1 MNFRKHTK
9 REEPEINLIP
19 LIDLFLVI
27 IIFLM
32 VTTTYSK
39 FSELQIT
46 LPTADA
52 EKANSSQRS
61 EITIAV
67 GSDGKYAVDGLM
79 IPGRTAAALAE
90 AMRAAVQKQKAAGVT
105 KDPVI
110 IINADAQ
117 ATHQAVVNVME
128 TARLAQL
135 AQITFATQSA
145 PGGN

>member
-1 MNFRKHTK
+1 MNFKKGTS

-39 FSELQIT
+39 FAELQIT

-52 EKANSSQRS
+52 EKAPERPA
-61 EITIAV
+61 EINVAV
-67 GSDGKYAVDGLM
+67 TQEGRYTVDGKQIAARDVNGLTDA
-79 IPGRTAAALAE
+79 IRASAAS
-90 AMRAAVQKQKAAGVT
+90 R

-110 IINADAQ
+110 VINADAQ
-117 ATHQAVVNVME
+117 STHQAVVNVME
-128 TARLAQL
+128 AARTAQV
-135 AQITFATQSA
+135 AQITFATQTT
-145 PGGN
+145 PGK

>member
-1 MNFRKHTK
+1 MNFKKGTS

-39 FSELQIT
+39 FAELQIT

-52 EKANSSQRS
+52 EKAQQRPV
-61 EITIAV
+61 EIDVAV
-67 GSDGKYAVDGLM
+67 TQDGRYTVDGRQIAARDADGL
-79 IPGRTAAALAE
+79 AAAI
-90 AMRAAVQKQKAAGVT
+90 RASAASR

-110 IINADAQ
+110 VINADAQ
-117 ATHQAVVNVME
+117 STHQAVVSVME
-128 TARLAQL
+128 AARGAGVSN
-135 AQITFATQSA
+135 ITFATQISSTK
-145 PGGN
+145 

>member
-1 MNFRKHTK
+1 MNFKKGRT

-39 FSELQIT
+39 FAELQIT

-52 EKANSSQRS
+52 EKTPQRPT
-61 EITIAV
+61 EINVAVKQDGRYSIDGRQIASKDV
-67 GSDGKYAVDGLM
+67 AG
-79 IPGRTAAALAE
+79 LAE
-90 AMRAAVQKQKAAGVT
+90 AIRSSAAAHKDGG

-110 IINADAQ
+110 VINADAQ
-117 ATHQAVVNVME
+117 STHQAVVNVME
-128 TARLAQL
+128 AAQVAQI
-135 AQITFATQSA
+135 AQITFATQTS
-145 PGGN
+145 PGK

>member
-1 MNFRKHTK
+1 MNFRKRGK

-32 VTTTYSK
+32 VSTTYSR

-52 EKANSSQRS
+52 EKAPDRPS
-61 EITIAV
+61 EISISI
-67 GSDGKYAVDGLM
+67 GNDGKYAVDGTA
-79 IPGRTAAALAE
+79 IPAHSAAALADAIRNA
-90 AMRAAVQKQKAAGVT
+90 AMKFKGGKA
-105 KDPVI
+105 PVI

-117 ATHQAVVNVME
+117 TTHQAVVNVME
-128 TARLAQL
+128 AARLAQI
-135 AQITFATQSA
+135 AQITFATQTPS
-145 PGGN
+145 GNN

>member
-1 MNFRKHTK
+1 MNFRKGSV

-39 FSELQIT
+39 FAELQIT

-52 EKANSSQRS
+52 EKAPDRPA
-61 EITIAV
+61 EIDIAV
-67 GSDGKYAVDGLM
+67 TQDGRYTIDGRQ
-79 IPGRTAAALAE
+79 IAARDANGLTDAI
-90 AMRAAVQKQKAAGVT
+90 RASAASR

-110 IINADAQ
+110 VINADAQ
-117 ATHQAVVNVME
+117 STHQAVVNVME
-128 TARLAQL
+128 AARAAQIS
-135 AQITFATQSA
+135 QITFATQTS
-145 PGGN
+145 PGK

>member
-1 MNFRKHTK
+1 MNFKKGTS

-39 FSELQIT
+39 FAELQIT

-52 EKANSSQRS
+52 DQAPQRPA
-61 EITIAV
+61 EINVAV
-67 GSDGKYAVDGLM
+67 TQDGRYTVDGQRLNAGDVTGLATA
-79 IPGRTAAALAE
+79 IRTSASG
-90 AMRAAVQKQKAAGVT
+90 K

-110 IINADAQ
+110 VINADAQ
-117 ATHQAVVNVME
+117 STHQAVVNVME
-128 TARLAQL
+128 AAKAAQV
-135 AQITFATQSA
+135 AQITFATQASQ
-145 PGGN
+145 GK

>member
-1 MNFRKHTK
+1 MNFKKGTS

-39 FSELQIT
+39 FAELQIT

-52 EKANSSQRS
+52 DQAPQRPA
-61 EITIAV
+61 EINVAV
-67 GSDGKYAVDGLM
+67 TQDGRYTVDGQRLDAGDVAGLTTVM
-79 IPGRTAAALAE
+79 RTS
-90 AMRAAVQKQKAAGVT
+90 AAGK

-110 IINADAQ
+110 VINADAQ
-117 ATHQAVVNVME
+117 STHQAVVNVME
-128 TARLAQL
+128 AAKAAQV
-135 AQITFATQSA
+135 AQITFATQAS
-145 PGGN
+145 PGK

>member
-1 MNFRKHTK
+1 MNFKKGTV

-39 FSELQIT
+39 FAELQIT

-52 EKANSSQRS
+52 EKAPDRPA
-61 EITIAV
+61 EIDIAV
-67 GSDGKYAVDGLM
+67 TQDGRYTIDGRQ
-79 IPGRTAAALAE
+79 IAARDANGLTDAI
-90 AMRAAVQKQKAAGVT
+90 RASAASR

-110 IINADAQ
+110 VINADAQ
-117 ATHQAVVNVME
+117 STHQAVVNVME
-128 TARLAQL
+128 AARAAQIS
-135 AQITFATQSA
+135 QITFATQTS
-145 PGGN
+145 PGK

>member
-1 MNFRKHTK
+1 MNVRGGAR

-52 EKANSSQRS
+52 EKALERPT
-61 EITIAV
+61 EITVTVTRDGQYAIDGKRIDLSPDNVAV
-67 GSDGKYAVDGLM
+67 GLADAIK
-79 IPGRTAAALAE
+79 AAASGKPSPAGAE
-90 AMRAAVQKQKAAGVT
+90 
-105 KDPVI
+105 PI
-110 IINADAQ
+110 
-117 ATHQAVVNVME
+117 
-128 TARLAQL
+128 L
-135 AQITFATQSA
+135 
-145 PGGN
+145 

>member
-1 MNFRKHTK
+1 MNFKKGTS

-39 FSELQIT
+39 FAELQIT

-52 EKANSSQRS
+52 EKAQARPV
-61 EITIAV
+61 EIDVAV
-67 GSDGKYAVDGLM
+67 TQDGRYTVDGRQVAARDADGLTET
-79 IPGRTAAALAE
+79 IRAAAAS
-90 AMRAAVQKQKAAGVT
+90 R

-110 IINADAQ
+110 VINADAQ
-117 ATHQAVVNVME
+117 STHQAVVNVME
-128 TARLAQL
+128 AARGAGVSN
-135 AQITFATQSA
+135 ITFATQTS
-145 PGGN
+145 PGK

>member
-1 MNFRKHTK
+1 MNFKKGTS

-39 FSELQIT
+39 FAELQIT

-52 EKANSSQRS
+52 EKAPQRPV
-61 EITIAV
+61 EIDVAV
-67 GSDGKYAVDGLM
+67 TQEGRYTVDGRQVAARDAAGLS
-79 IPGRTAAALAE
+79 AAL
-90 AMRAAVQKQKAAGVT
+90 RASAASR

-110 IINADAQ
+110 VINADAR
-117 ATHQAVVNVME
+117 ATHQSVVDVME
-128 TARLAQL
+128 AAKAAQI
-135 AQITFATQSA
+135 AQITFATQSSQK
-145 PGGN
+145 

>member
-1 MNFRKHTK
+1 MNFNKGRD

-39 FSELQIT
+39 FAELQIT

-52 EKANSSQRS
+52 EKVPQRAV
-61 EITIAV
+61 EIDVSVTQE
-67 GSDGKYAVDGLM
+67 GRYTVDGRQVAPRDMAGLTEAL
-79 IPGRTAAALAE
+79 RASAAS
-90 AMRAAVQKQKAAGVT
+90 K

-110 IINADAQ
+110 VINADAQ
-117 ATHQAVVNVME
+117 ATHQSVIDVME
-128 TARLAQL
+128 AARAAQV
-135 AQITFATQSA
+135 AQITFATQT
-145 PGGN
+145 GK